1 MAGKE
6 DGAKQDNPFSF
17 KSFVK
22 RTSTDG
28 GTREGGKREGR
39 RKAKRSTADGAGVP
53 FPEEGWLVFWTL
65 ANVCTN
71 NSLCFGLGGE
81 NPFSFKKF
89 VKKQVYT
96 ACFMLYMY
104 AHIST
109 T

>member
-1 MAGKE
+1 MEGLGKE
-6 DGAKQDNPFSF
+6 G
-17 KSFVK
+17 
-22 RTSTDG
+22 RG
-28 GTREGGKREGR
+28 RGGGKPNVPLPM
-39 RKAKRSTADGAGVP
+39 AQVYRSLKKVGLSSGT
-53 FPEEGWLVFWTL
+53 W

-96 ACFMLYMY
+96 EVVACFMLYMY